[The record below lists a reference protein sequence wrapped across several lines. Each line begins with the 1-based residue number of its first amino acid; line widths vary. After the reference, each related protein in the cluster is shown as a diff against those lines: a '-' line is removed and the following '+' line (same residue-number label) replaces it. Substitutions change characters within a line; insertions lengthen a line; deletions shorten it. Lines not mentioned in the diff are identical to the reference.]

1 MRSKLPYIILAT
13 LFVGYILLE
22 VFGPQPVN
30 WNPSFEQN
38 KDTPFGS
45 ELVYQSLP
53 DLFPNSKVTTVEESP
68 AKVLKTFE
76 RKPSNYLIIQEEF
89 KTNQTEAK
97 ALLEFVKRGNDVF
110 IAASIFDGSLADS
123 LHANNAKNYWDLFEG
138 LGKVPAKDDYLSFPA
153 DFDADG
159 KHFPL
164 LDNVIYSELPS
175 YLMADAEIL
184 STNKQGETMFVRIP
198 LGEGYFY
205 LHSVPLMF
213 TNYFM
218 VDPINHQYISK
229 CLSFMP
235 DRDVLWDEYFK
246 PGKVKTDSP
255 VSYILDQTS
264 LKWAWF
270 VTLAGVLL
278 FMVFESK
285 RKQRIIPVLEAPTNT
300 TLEFTQTVGMLY
312 FAHGD
317 HKDISEKKIKFL
329 LEHIRNRWS
338 MPTTDLGDDFQARLA
353 AKSGVPHLEVQKLF
367 TLIGRIQEATEVEE
381 AALMQLSHWIEDF
394 YFKSK

>member
-1 MRSKLPYIILAT
+1 MRSKIPYIILAA

-30 WNPSFEQN
+30 WNPSFEQD
-38 KDTPFGS
+38 KETPFGS
-45 ELVYQSLP
+45 QLVYESLP

-76 RKPSNYLIIQEEF
+76 KKRCNYLIIQEEF
-89 KTNQTEAK
+89 KTTQSEAT
-97 ALLEFVKRGNDVF
+97 ALMDFVRRGNDVF
-110 IAASIFDGSLADS
+110 IAASIFNGSLADS
-123 LHANNAKNYWDLFEG
+123 LHIDNEKNYWDLFEG
-138 LGKVPAKDDYLSFPA
+138 LGKTPAKDDYLTFPEKY
-153 DFDADG
+153 DADR
-159 KHFPL
+159 KHYPL
-164 LDNVIYSELPS
+164 LGNVIYSDLP
-175 YLMADAEIL
+175 YYTVNAEVL
-184 STNKQGETMFVRIP
+184 GTNSREENMFERIP
-198 LGEGYFY
+198 MGDGFFY
-205 LHSVPLMF
+205 VHSVPLMF

-218 VDPINHQYISK
+218 VDPVNHQYISK

-278 FMVFESK
+278 FMFFEGK
-285 RKQRIIPVLEAPTNT
+285 RKQRIIPVLEPPTNT

-329 LEHIRNRWS
+329 LEYIRNRWS
-338 MPTTDLGDDFQARLA
+338 MSTTDLGDDFRDKLS
-353 AKSGVPHLEVQKLF
+353 AKSGVPRGEIQSLF
-367 TLIGRIQEATEVEE
+367 TLIERIHQATQVEE
-381 AALMQLSHWIEDF
+381 EALQQLSRWIDEF
-394 YFKSK
+394 YQKSK